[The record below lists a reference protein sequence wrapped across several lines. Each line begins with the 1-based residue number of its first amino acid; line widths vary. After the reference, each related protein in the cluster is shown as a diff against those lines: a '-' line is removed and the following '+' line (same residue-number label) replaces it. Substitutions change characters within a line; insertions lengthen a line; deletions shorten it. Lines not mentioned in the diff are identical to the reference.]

1 MCPLGLPCFFIHF
14 GWHRGG
20 ACSISNQING
30 RSTTPGATWFLGD
43 MMKCRLCFYYA
54 ELVDVFLS
62 WVLFQLV
69 PVCFKKVAVNGV
81 FSILMNG
88 WQDCVCVF
96 TIYIYIDRSY
106 LYLII
111 KYHELLLCVWSNEF
125 LFHDPGFCPASLRS
139 FRLDAGWV
147 FRDPGGNVECHR
159 TIWMV
164 FIGKMIDVSG
174 VLTWINIICWFI
186 LQSCKFHCY
195 KNDNW

>member
-54 ELVDVFLS
+54 ELVDVFFKLS
-62 WVLFQLV
+62 AFSVGSGMFQKGCSEWCFFHFDERVTRLC
-69 PVCFKKVAVNGV
+69 VCFYN
-81 FSILMNG
+81 
-88 WQDCVCVF
+88 
-96 TIYIYIDRSY
+96 IYIDRSY